1 MLAMKTETTP
11 TAGEQA
17 PQTDGRSPFG
27 EQLRQLRQQRRLSQ
41 LELALEAGVS
51 ARHLSFLETGRA
63 APSREMVL
71 KLSQCLNAT
80 LRARN
85 QWLMAA
91 GYAPMYTE
99 HTLSDDA
106 LTEARVVVQ
115 QLLDRQSPY
124 PAIALDRHWNVVA
137 ANAATRVV
145 LGGAHP
151 SLMEPPINILRTTH
165 HPLGL
170 SSRIANLSQVR
181 ENHAWRLRQ
190 QIRLNGDPVLIRM
203 LADLEAECGPIGPP
217 MPSARVSGVITPF
230 EVHSPVGLLKFV
242 TATTVFGP
250 VADVTLS
257 ELAIEL
263 FLPAN
268 ASTAEA
274 VPKLVSAAAAS
285 T

>member
-1 MLAMKTETTP
+1 MGGMSNEVLLSA
-11 TAGEQA
+11 TASVHPA
-17 PQTDGRSPFG
+17 PQTQAGTPFG
-27 EQLRQLRQQRRLSQ
+27 DLLRQLRQQRRLSQ
-41 LELALEAGVS
+41 MELALESGVS
-51 ARHLSFLETGRA
+51 ARHVSFLETGRA

-71 KLSQCLNAT
+71 KLSHCLNAP
-80 LRARN
+80 LRERN

-99 HTLSDDA
+99 HTLNDA
-106 LTEARVVVQ
+106 ALAEARIVVQ
-115 QLLDRQSPY
+115 QLLDRQSPF
-124 PAIALDRHWNVVA
+124 PAIALDRHWNIIA

-151 SLMEPPINILRTTH
+151 SLLQPPVNILRTTH

-170 SSRIANLSQVR
+170 SSRIANLAQVR

-190 QIRLNGDPVLIRM
+190 QIRLNGDPVLVRM
-203 LADLEAECGPIGPP
+203 LAELEAECGSIGPP
-217 MPSARVSGVITPF
+217 MPSPGTSGVITPF

-268 ASTAEA
+268 AATAEA
-274 VPKLVSAAAAS
+274 VPKLVAAAL
-285 T
+285 